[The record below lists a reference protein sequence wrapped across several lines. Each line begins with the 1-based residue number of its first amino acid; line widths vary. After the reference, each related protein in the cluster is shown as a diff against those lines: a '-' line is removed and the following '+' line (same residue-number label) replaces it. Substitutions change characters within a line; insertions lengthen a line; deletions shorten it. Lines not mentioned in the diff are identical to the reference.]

1 MYCKENLSLRIISTS
16 YFDQCLLCEV
26 TCQNEKGY
34 IAVIYRS
41 PSQSCSEFEDFLFNL
56 EKLINQIK
64 QLKPSFTII
73 LGDFNAR
80 SSDWWPDDITSPEG
94 THINSLISMYGF
106 DQLIS
111 DPTHILPASSSC
123 IDLIFT
129 DQPNLVVDS
138 GVHSS
143 LHTNCHHQITYCN
156 INLMIVYPSP
166 YERLV
171 CDYKRASESVINAG
185 LNKVDWEFLFS
196 NKSVNQQV
204 VIFNQS
210 VMNGFSNFVPNKFV
224 TFNDRDPLLMT
235 LNIKDKI
242 NYRNNIYREY
252 MKKGKQ
258 QVDYMKLQN
267 TIKELSELIS
277 TRKNDYNLHLA
288 NKLID
293 STTSSNTYWSIFKT
307 FYNGRKIPIVPLLLI
322 NDKLETDFKR
332 KAHHFN
338 AFFASKCT
346 PLINN
351 SVLPDSVIIS
361 QLQNSLQLISTM

>member
-1 MYCKENLSLRIISTS
+1 MITLSLNGYNLTCADHPDNVKRGGVCMYYKENLSLRGLSALS
-16 YFDQCLLCEV
+16 YFDQYLLCEV

-34 IAVIYRS
+34 IAVIYCS

-129 DQPNLVVDS
+129 DQPNLVVHSD
-138 GVHSS
+138 VHSF

-156 INLMIVYPSP
+156 INLMIVYPPP

-171 CDYKRASESVINAG
+171 WDYKRANESVINAA
-185 LNKVDWEFLFS
+185 LNKV
-196 NKSVNQQV
+196 N
-204 VIFNQS
+204 
-210 VMNGFSNFVPNKFV
+210 
-224 TFNDRDPLLMT
+224 
-235 LNIKDKI
+235 
-242 NYRNNIYREY
+242 
-252 MKKGKQ
+252 
-258 QVDYMKLQN
+258 
-267 TIKELSELIS
+267 
-277 TRKNDYNLHLA
+277 
-288 NKLID
+288 
-293 STTSSNTYWSIFKT
+293 
-307 FYNGRKIPIVPLLLI
+307 
-322 NDKLETDFKR
+322 
-332 KAHHFN
+332 
-338 AFFASKCT
+338 
-346 PLINN
+346 
-351 SVLPDSVIIS
+351 
-361 QLQNSLQLISTM
+361 